1 MKALNDVTSAVK
13 KKIKK
18 CVTRS
23 NVFIF
28 FSSVKYVTVKTG
40 QYLVAEGYIL
50 FSVFDL
56 THPSLFEVAVFSRCV
71 CPLL

>member
-13 KKIKK
+13 KKNKKK

-28 FSSVKYVTVKTG
+28 FSSIKYVTVKTG
-40 QYLVAEGYIL
+40 QYLVAEGYIFFFL
-50 FSVFDL
+50 SL
-56 THPSLFEVAVFSRCV
+56 T
-71 CPLL
+71 

>member
-40 QYLVAEGYIL
+40 QYLVAEGYIFFFL
-50 FSVFDL
+50 SFF
-56 THPSLFEVAVFSRCV
+56 
-71 CPLL
+71 